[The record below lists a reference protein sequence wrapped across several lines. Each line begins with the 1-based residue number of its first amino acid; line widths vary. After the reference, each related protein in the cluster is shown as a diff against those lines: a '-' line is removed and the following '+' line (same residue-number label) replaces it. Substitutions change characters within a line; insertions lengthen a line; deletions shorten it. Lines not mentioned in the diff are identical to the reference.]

1 MNSRDHAQRPRRHVA
16 LHATLVAALLLAT
29 SVQGPG
35 LEELAT
41 AARAGDL
48 RAQFNLATRYDLGE
62 GVARDP
68 AEAARWFL
76 LAAGQGDRE
85 AQSRLGAMLYHG
97 DGVARDPVAAF
108 GWLQRAAQQG
118 DVAAQR
124 ALAVLYYNGEG
135 TAQHL
140 VEALKWALLAATA
153 GDAQA
158 ANHRDY
164 LRGRLAP
171 FQVREAETLAADW
184 RPTPEGP
191 AR

>member
-1 MNSRDHAQRPRRHVA
+1 MNSRDPAQRPRLHVA

-29 SVQGPG
+29 SVQGQG

-41 AARAGDL
+41 AARAGDVQ
-48 RAQFNLATRYDLGE
+48 AQFNLATRYDLGE

-68 AEAARWFL
+68 AEAARWFR
-76 LAAGQGDRE
+76 LAAQQGDRE

-97 DGVARDPVAAF
+97 DGVPRDPGEAF
-108 GWLQRAAQQG
+108 GWLQRAARQG
-118 DVAAQR
+118 AVPAQR

-135 TAQHL
+135 TPQHL
-140 VEALKWALLAATA
+140 VEALKWALLAAAA

-158 ANHRDY
+158 ATHRDY

-171 FQVREAETLAADW
+171 HQVREAEAAAASW
-184 RPTPEGP
+184 QPVAERS
-191 AR
+191 